1 MSGAGTAAG
10 GGATRTDADAVISVP
25 AGHPAFPG
33 HFPGRPVVPGVVLL
47 DLAAEAARR
56 AFGLGPLR
64 RIARAKFVAPVGP
77 DQAVALRLS
86 RRGGGGS
93 GGASSPAVAIASD
106 AFSCEAEF
114 APAAG
119 GTDPPA

>member
-1 MSGAGTAAG
+1 MSGAAAR
-10 GGATRTDADAVISVP
+10 AEAQVAISVP
-25 AGHPAFPG
+25 ADHPAFPG

-56 AFGLGPLR
+56 AFRLGPLR

-77 DQAVALRLS
+77 GQAVALRLS
-86 RRGGGGS
+86 RR
-93 GGASSPAVAIASD
+93 ADRPLAVAVASD

-114 APAAG
+114 APPPD